1 MVVTTRQKLTH
12 HQHPGYAESGAGGNP
27 FKSFSNGYCKVS
39 LSPYS
44 DSDSKL

>member
-39 LSPYS
+39 LSPFHS
-44 DSDSKL
+44 IQ